1 MRNEAVTR
9 GIILIIVGA
18 IIGGFGYADMMY
30 YLTELPVEV
39 DEVLYYIGGI
49 LSLAG
54 FIYLVYGLI
63 AKRPSPPS
71 TAMYV
76 PSPPPTT
83 YAPSPPPQPQAQ
95 TPRCPTCNQPL
106 ELIQQY
112 NRWYCRTCQKYV

>member
-39 DEVLYYIGGI
+39 DEALYYIGGI

-71 TAMYV
+71 TATYY
-76 PSPPPTT
+76 PTPAPT